1 MVRERVFVLGNT
13 TFSADLFDCR
23 PVDSGIGLSIII
35 DKSRWFLL
43 VRNDEVRRLISTRME
58 EIGFF

>member
-1 MVRERVFVLGNT
+1 MLI
-13 TFSADLFDCR
+13 
-23 PVDSGIGLSIII
+23 PHLSFLVP
-35 DKSRWFLL
+35 DGAEPKVVVVVGAEFLL